1 MSEPLPLR
9 KSIERILDG
18 TIRIPGFQ
26 RKFIWEP
33 KSAALLMDSIFKG
46 FPFGSV
52 LLWRTRTALKTEK
65 HLGGFELPDPE
76 KDYPVDYVLDGQQ
89 RLTSI
94 FATFQATL
102 DPPAENPEVWLP
114 VYYDFEAEH
123 DAQGTRFVA
132 LQTSEVE
139 ATPDRYFPLRSF
151 FDPVAFSAMTKHL
164 TPDRNVEIVNV
175 QSRFQEALIPVETF
189 ESEDR
194 TNVAIVF
201 ERVNRMGVELTMFE
215 LLTAWTWSEE
225 FDLQERFMSLAEEF
239 EDFGFGS
246 VGSDNDLM
254 LRCCSA
260 ILQGDPAPESLV
272 NINGTD
278 VRSSFEV
285 VEKALR
291 LSIDFLRTNVGVRHL
306 KFLPYAS
313 QLIPLAAFFSKRQ
326 SDAITDAERTV
337 LLRWFWRSSFGH
349 RYSGNPG
356 RNIKSDVEAAME
368 LRMDAT
374 SISLGDV
381 PVNLDVA
388 YFLGNQFNS
397 RTVATKTMILLLASL
412 GPKSFIS
419 GQNVKLD
426 VVLSEPNRHEYHHC
440 FPRNFLKQLPTP
452 PEDKQINALANF
464 AIISRAENRK
474 ISDRRPS
481 AYRADMPADIDAIK
495 RGALLPDALFLD
507 NYDHFVKERAQLLL
521 DKANKLCDK

>member
-18 TIRIPGFQ
+18 TVRIPGFQ

-33 KSAALLMDSIFKG
+33 KSAALLMDSIYKG

-65 HLGGFELPDPE
+65 QLGGFELPDPE

-94 FATFQATL
+94 FATFQTTL
-102 DPPAENPEVWLP
+102 DPQDENPEVWLP
-114 VYYDFEAEH
+114 VFYDFEAEH

-132 LQTSEVE
+132 LQTSEVAAE
-139 ATPDRYFPLRSF
+139 PGRYFPLRSF
-151 FDPVAFSAMTKHL
+151 FDPVAFSTMTHNL
-164 TPDRNVEIVNV
+164 TPERNVEIVRV

-225 FDLQERFMSLAEEF
+225 FDLQERFISLAEEF

-278 VRSSFEV
+278 VRASFEV

-291 LSIDFLRTNVGVRHL
+291 LSIDFLRTNVGARHL
-306 KFLPYAS
+306 KFLPYSS
-313 QLIPLAAFFSKRQ
+313 QLIPLSAFFSTRQ
-326 SDAITDAERTV
+326 SDGISDAERVV

-356 RNIKSDVEAAME
+356 RNIKRDVEAAMD
-368 LRMDAT
+368 LRNNAT
-374 SISLGDV
+374 NVSLGDV
-381 PVNLDVA
+381 PVELDIG
-388 YFLGNQFNS
+388 YFLSNQFSS
-397 RTVATKTMILLLASL
+397 RTVATKAMILLLASL
-412 GPKSFIS
+412 GPKTFLS
-419 GQNVKLD
+419 GQDVKLD
-426 VVLSEPNRHEYHHC
+426 IVLSEPNRHEYHHC

-452 PEDKQINALANF
+452 PTDKRINALANF
-464 AIISRAENRK
+464 AIISRAENRQ
-474 ISDRRPS
+474 ISDRKPS
-481 AYRADMPADIDAIK
+481 DYRSDMPANIDAIK
-495 RGALLPDALFLD
+495 AGALLPDALFMD
-507 NYDHFVKERAQLLL
+507 NYDTFVQERAQLLL
-521 DKANKLCDK
+521 GKATELCDK